1 MAEEYR
7 DVTFGYWGVE
17 LKEWQAIQRL
27 VLAGFGEVRLL
38 TNMFAIIE
46 GESGSYTKAW
56 HANVLRDPLHTGP
69 IVRNE
74 TGQMLVQSVD
84 LGFIQR
90 NVDVAGSGTWVDMT
104 EEAMASMVNA
114 LFDEN
119 PALADAQLS
128 AEIAF
133 DLFSQRGF
141 QPWFAY
147 KPGTVGFYAKKRRA
161 AKAIANYILR
171 TQVGRFA
178 EVESDGG
185 KIPTVEF
192 VNVTG

>member
-1 MAEEYR
+1 MPTEIQN
-7 DVTFGYWGVE
+7 VTYGFWGVE
-17 LKEWQAIQRL
+17 LKEWQTIQRL
-27 VLAGFGEVRLL
+27 VLAGFGEVRIL

-56 HANVLRDPLHTGP
+56 HANVRRTPDEVKE
-69 IVRNE
+69 IVYDSNGR
-74 TGQMLVQSVD
+74 MFVKSID

-90 NVDVAGSGTWVDMT
+90 NVPVAGGGVWVDPT
-104 EEAMASMVNA
+104 ETAMASFVN
-114 LFDEN
+114 EMYEKN
-119 PALADAQLS
+119 PDLADAQKS

-133 DLFSQRGF
+133 DLFTDRGF
-141 QPWFAY
+141 QPWYAY
-147 KPGTVGFYAKKRRA
+147 QPGTTRFYQKKRRA

-171 TQVGRFA
+171 TQVNKFA

-192 VNVTG
+192 VKVA